1 MGLRRSPPPNICC
14 CLNDY
19 YGMNK
24 ITTALSGLAG
34 MISGKSWEKENTTPA
49 AQIDENTHFSFG
61 GGSSVSSLLNS
72 GRKMA
77 RARAT
82 IYDLW
87 AEMEGCP
94 IISAA
99 GRIQTTSALGGHE
112 TTGDIVF
119 IEPTAAAK
127 KDKTR
132 AKMVDEIA
140 ASICP
145 ILNREAFTLA
155 YTGWAF
161 GDSYARM
168 YSEKGVGLVD
178 LYTQELVRPNLVM
191 PYEQGNRTVGFLISS
206 SGRKFVERLNTT
218 QMARLKMPRTTWVPQ
233 YGVIEKSIVTALA
246 EDDRAKLPILP
257 SMVGGSSLFSAEG
270 PYHDLISSLA
280 GLVGQRWLDSIDEQI
295 LTVNMDG
302 MTKAQQERYSKSV
315 TEMLERSKGYAD
327 KVIKEGVPLLTRIRH
342 LLPIFSEKQV
352 LNLNPTNSN
361 ARTSSISTED
371 VMLHARLL
379 AASLGTDLSMIGF
392 ADQLSGGLGDGGFFR
407 VSAQA
412 AEIARTQRHALTEAF
427 NHMIDVH
434 TLNRYGMVF
443 PAHERPW
450 SINFYGA
457 ISALN
462 TEQQENRTEAMQT
475 GMQMAQAMDT
485 MKNLGAD
492 EETMA
497 MFLSKVLLVDE
508 DLSKL
513 MAKVVVAK
521 GDAAEMGM

>member
-1 MGLRRSPPPNICC
+1 
-14 CLNDY
+14 
-19 YGMNK
+19 MNK
-24 ITTALSGLAG
+24 ITTALSALTG
-34 MISGKSWEKENTTPA
+34 MISGKSWAKENSLPA
-49 AQIDENTHFSFG
+49 TQIDENAHFVFG

-72 GRKMA
+72 GRRMA
-77 RARAT
+77 RARSQ

-87 AEMEGCP
+87 SEMEGCP

-119 IEPTAAAK
+119 IEPTAEAK
-127 KDKTR
+127 KDKSR

-140 ASICP
+140 ASVCP
-145 ILNREAFTLA
+145 IFNREAFTLA

-161 GDSYARM
+161 GDAYARM
-168 YSEKGVGLVD
+168 YAEKGVGLVD
-178 LYTQELVRPNLVM
+178 LYTQELVRPPLVM

-233 YGVIEKSIVTALA
+233 YGVIEKSIITALA
-246 EDDRAKLPILP
+246 EDDHTKLPILP
-257 SMVGGSSLFSAEG
+257 SMVGGSALFSAEW
-270 PYHDLISSLA
+270 PYQDLISSLA
-280 GLVGQRWLDSIDEQI
+280 GLVGQRWLDAIDEQI
-295 LTVNMDG
+295 LTLNMDG
-302 MTKAQQERYSKSV
+302 MTKAQQERFSKSV

-342 LLPIFSEKQV
+342 LLPVFADKQV
-352 LNLNPTNSN
+352 LNLNPTASNS
-361 ARTSSISTED
+361 RTSSISIED
-371 VMLHARLL
+371 IMLHARLL
-379 AASLGTDLSMIGF
+379 AGALGTDLSMIGF

-412 AEIARTQRHALTEAF
+412 AEIARTQRHALTDAF

-434 TLNRYGMVF
+434 TLNRYGVVF
-443 PAHERPW
+443 PAHDRPW
-450 SINFYGA
+450 NINFYGA

-492 EETMA
+492 EGTMA
-497 MFLSKVLLVDE
+497 VFLSKVLLVDE
-508 DLSKL
+508 DLAKL
-513 MAKVVVAK
+513 MAKVVLAK
-521 GDAAEMGM
+521 DDQSGMGME